1 MSKITKVCLVL
12 CATLIMTSSFAFG
25 MIGDDAD
32 DKRPNEHLCPITMS
46 VMKDPVVAADGHS
59 YERAA
64 ILEHFRTGG
73 ASARSPITGAPLPNQ
88 SLFDN
93 LALRT
98 MIGDWRPGRQSE
110 PSELDTRDA
119 RSIAQRVREE
129 FNRNAPL
136 LNAAKGQNIVA
147 FLGNTGSG
155 KSTLINFLAGKK
167 LVPSM
172 DGEDY
177 VLADPRDSSAMVIGT
192 AGTSE
197 TLYPKYIDVGSL
209 RFFDLPGFNDTDGSE
224 RNLVNAAFIRKILL
238 DAASVRLVFVV
249 GQDQFTADR
258 SASVKNMFQAI
269 KQLFVADHG
278 MSLIDNDVFVATK
291 ITCAPETNII
301 DFLLKK
307 TDARDKADLNQQLQ
321 LWCDSHRMG
330 CMFHPL
336 RETSNKGV
344 KEHILGLI
352 QETKPTRILGL
363 NVSALYPPDTKG
375 PLERMFSNFLEGYFE
390 RQLSPPLTTV
400 ADYDRALADYTSA
413 IFWPT
418 FDTTV
423 CREEEAIGL
432 LKEFCIT
439 PYMKALRSFERGT
452 EARRQA
458 HIERLRHQRQ
468 ARVEDIGKRTA
479 LRAREVISSFVR
491 DPEGGDADFVVFD
504 FAYHKDY
511 YDHVCGGESIIRL
524 ATDPVEQEIVRQHY
538 AGFIARHSHEQMMR
552 WQQRFSGVEDLK
564 KQLEVIKKES
574 EATKQ
579 SLEPLI
585 KARKAEE
592 ELQRQRE
599 AEEEEAQRKRE
610 AEQRQ
615 ITREKAEKVDLCSLE
630 IEKAIQYIKDL
641 QSNKVTWGELLKVL
655 EAPDMVVESRIG
667 VIDRSIYAAYKA
679 EVQAKWTYQTM
690 CDYFRQHSA
699 SPVDNCK
706 AGGYATSYYN
716 FVKKIIEKKMEEYR
730 ALQSTEHPLRN
741 EFSEM

>member
-1 MSKITKVCLVL
+1 MANHGRNIIMSKITKVCLVL

-119 RSIAQRVREE
+119 RSIAARVREE
-129 FNRNAPL
+129 FLRNASL
-136 LNAAKGQNIVA
+136 LNAAKDQHIVA

-155 KSTLINFLAGKK
+155 KSTLINFLVGKRLIPGK
-167 LVPSM
+167 Y
-172 DGEDY
+172 GEDY
-177 VLADPRDSSAMVIGT
+177 VLADPPDSSAMVIGT
-192 AGTSE
+192 AGNSE

-238 DAASVRLVFVV
+238 DAASLRLVIVA

-258 SASVKNMFQAI
+258 SASVKNLFQSI

-278 MSLIDNDVFVATK
+278 MSLIDNGVFVATK
-291 ITCAPETNII
+291 VTGTASTDMIP
-301 DFLLKK
+301 FLLNK
-307 TDARDKADLNQQLQ
+307 TAARDKAELNQQLQ
-321 LWCDSHRMG
+321 LWCNSKRMG
-330 CMFHPL
+330 CMFHPFRDASNNGI
-336 RETSNKGV
+336 REP
-344 KEHILGLI
+344 ILGLI
-352 QETKPTRILGL
+352 RGTAPTRILGL
-363 NVSALYPPDTKG
+363 NVSALYPPDTQG
-375 PLERMFSNFLEGYFE
+375 PLERMFLNFLEGGFE
-390 RQLSPPLTTV
+390 RQLSTPLTTV
-400 ADYDRALADYTSA
+400 VDYDRALAEYTSA
-413 IFWPT
+413 TFWPT

-439 PYMKALRSFERGT
+439 PYMRALRSFERGT

-491 DPEGGDADFVVFD
+491 DPEGGDAGFVLFD
-504 FAYHKDY
+504 FDYHKDY
-511 YDHVCGGESIIRL
+511 YNQVCGGESIIRL
-524 ATDPVEQEIVRQHY
+524 STDPVEQEIVRQRY
-538 AGFIARHSHEQMMR
+538 AGFIARHSHDQMMR
-552 WQQRFSGVEDLK
+552 WQQKFSGVEDLK
-564 KQLEVIKKES
+564 KQLEMIREES
-574 EATKQ
+574 KAIQQRLSVVEA
-579 SLEPLI
+579 PLI
-585 KARKAEE
+585 KARQAEE
-592 ELQRQRE
+592 EARQAEEEQQRQRAIE
-599 AEEEEAQRKRE
+599 AVERE
-610 AEQRQ
+610 RQRQ
-615 ITREKAEKVDLCSLE
+615 AEIIAECRRSEEWARGAKKLRETKA
-630 IEKAIQYIKDL
+630 A
-641 QSNKVTWGELLKVL
+641 
-655 EAPDMVVESRIG
+655 ESRHIASG
-667 VIDRSIYAAYKA
+667 GGSGHDAKDFWRCTEYECNAA
-679 EVQAKWTYQTM
+679 
-690 CDYFRQHSA
+690 RQ
-699 SPVDNCK
+699 P
-706 AGGYATSYYN
+706 
-716 FVKKIIEKKMEEYR
+716 
-730 ALQSTEHPLRN
+730 
-741 EFSEM
+741 

>member
-1 MSKITKVCLVL
+1 
-12 CATLIMTSSFAFG
+12 
-25 MIGDDAD
+25 
-32 DKRPNEHLCPITMS
+32 
-46 VMKDPVVAADGHS
+46 
-59 YERAA
+59 
-64 ILEHFRTGG
+64 
-73 ASARSPITGAPLPNQ
+73 
-88 SLFDN
+88 
-93 LALRT
+93 
-98 MIGDWRPGRQSE
+98 
-110 PSELDTRDA
+110 
-119 RSIAQRVREE
+119 
-129 FNRNAPL
+129 
-136 LNAAKGQNIVA
+136 
-147 FLGNTGSG
+147 
-155 KSTLINFLAGKK
+155 
-167 LVPSM
+167 
-172 DGEDY
+172 
-177 VLADPRDSSAMVIGT
+177 
-192 AGTSE
+192 
-197 TLYPKYIDVGSL
+197 
-209 RFFDLPGFNDTDGSE
+209 
-224 RNLVNAAFIRKILL
+224 
-238 DAASVRLVFVV
+238 
-249 GQDQFTADR
+249 
-258 SASVKNMFQAI
+258 
-269 KQLFVADHG
+269 
-278 MSLIDNDVFVATK
+278 
-291 ITCAPETNII
+291 
-301 DFLLKK
+301 
-307 TDARDKADLNQQLQ
+307 
-321 LWCDSHRMG
+321 
-330 CMFHPL
+330 
-336 RETSNKGV
+336 
-344 KEHILGLI
+344 
-352 QETKPTRILGL
+352 
-363 NVSALYPPDTKG
+363 
-375 PLERMFSNFLEGYFE
+375 
-390 RQLSPPLTTV
+390 
-400 ADYDRALADYTSA
+400 DYDRALADYTSA